1 VTGTT
6 TTAYSTGSHGSHR
19 RARANHRGIFALDLA
34 FGSTDTALA
43 DGDLAA
49 ALFTADLENLAT
61 DSLVGKVVLG
71 LALFA
76 GKLHVPGAP
85 EASNS
90 VATLLQTTA

>member
-1 VTGTT
+1 MAATD
-6 TTAYSTGSHGSHR
+6 
-19 RARANHRGIFALDLA
+19 AREPIIVAVFALDLTL
-34 FGSTDTALA
+34 GGTDAALA

-49 ALFTADLENLAT
+49 TFFAADFENLAPDT
-61 DSLVGKVVLG
+61 LVGKVVLG

-90 VATLLQTTA
+90 VATLLRTTA